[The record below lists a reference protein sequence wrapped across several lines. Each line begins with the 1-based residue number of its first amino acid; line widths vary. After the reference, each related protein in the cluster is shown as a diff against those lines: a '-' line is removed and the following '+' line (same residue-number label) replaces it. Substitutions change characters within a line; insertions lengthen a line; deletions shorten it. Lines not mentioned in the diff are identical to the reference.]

1 MIGNRRIPYRRVA
14 DVIEVTMTHDRVPDV
29 AIKLLAATQSVG
41 QPAVIGRRC
50 WADKCAI
57 MMRVADVR
65 ETKLVDWIKMLV
77 PVIGDFGFV
86 NPHKRRT
93 SGCGAKNVANDIVVI
108 AKMFSAT

>member
-1 MIGNRRIPYRRVA
+1 MIGDVRVPHHG
-14 DVIEVTMTHDRVPDV
+14 VINVIIVAVPNDRVLDV
-29 AIKLLAATQSVG
+29 AIKLLASTQSVG

-57 MMRVADVR
+57 MMRVANVR

-86 NPHKRRT
+86 DPDKRRT

-108 AKMFSAT
+108 AKMF